1 MVMID
6 LAMKAA
12 KRLYY
17 DAFLAPRGYGRPV
30 PKSTWDAQYKDGVW
44 DRVYSVHE
52 VAHYMVA
59 VGYVQHLLKSPKVL
73 DAGCGPGYL
82 LQLLNAFSLETYL
95 GIDLSSEAVEKA
107 KSRGIKNA
115 RFKVADFE
123 QWTPEENFDVVI
135 FNESLSYARR
145 PVDVLVRYAGLLD
158 EDGFLIVSLCRYG
171 NHGIIWTNLEE
182 HFAMLDSTTVEN
194 SRGQVWDIRVVQ
206 KRPVAPLHTLDTGS
220 PV

>member
-1 MVMID
+1 
-6 LAMKAA
+6 
-12 KRLYY
+12 
-17 DAFLAPRGYGRPV
+17 
-30 PKSTWDAQYKDGVW
+30 
-44 DRVYSVHE
+44 
-52 VAHYMVA
+52 
-59 VGYVQHLLKSPKVL
+59 
-73 DAGCGPGYL
+73 
-82 LQLLNAFSLETYL
+82 TYL

-171 NHGIIWTNLEE
+171 NHGIIWPLASFWRETKDPEGVQ
-182 HFAMLDSTTVEN
+182 LDSPG
-194 SRGQVWDIRVVQ
+194 RKPWVQ
-206 KRPVAPLHTLDTGS
+206 GPNCGKP
-220 PV
+220 